1 MATVKNLD
9 LALLI
14 PALEKYE
21 EDRIKYEEAIKRGE
35 NVEPPTPINQMDYVT
50 VTVVIDQVGKGAPLA
65 ERPDPMGIPIFVE
78 NDKLMDE
85 FAAAASV
92 YQRLHD
98 KVLKG
103 LYLASQD
110 DARPKV
116 IDRPKDMNNAL
127 AWIMGRDGVNKAGEK
142 VLTFTHACGVTFRTT
157 LPELQKLTLEK
168 GSSALAIV
176 QMAGDHFEKINAPAK
191 AYAEINKA
199 QKRYLKSRLITEHG
213 EEIADHLFRIPRADN
228 ARAAALVDKDQK
240 AKLAELE
247 KAEQLKRDMAALAAI
262 AAEDDGAVIDA
273 EAAPAVEPAP
283 VVEPTPA
290 PAPAPRKGK
299 GK

>member
-35 NVEPPTPINQMDYVT
+35 NVEPPTPINQLDYVT
-50 VTVVIDQVGKGAPLA
+50 ITVVIDQIGKGAPLA

-85 FAAAASV
+85 FAAAASA

-110 DARPKV
+110 DSRPKT
-116 IDRPKDMNNAL
+116 IDKPKDMNNAL

-191 AYAEINKA
+191 AYDEINRA

-213 EEIADHLFRIPRADN
+213 EEIAAHIFRIPRADN

-247 KAEQLKRDMAALAAI
+247 KAEQLKRDMAALAAL
-262 AAEDDGAVIDA
+262 AAEPDPVIDA
-273 EAAPAVEPAP
+273 EAAPT
-283 VVEPTPA
+283 VEPTPPTVEA
-290 PAPAPRKGK
+290 TPPTPRKGK